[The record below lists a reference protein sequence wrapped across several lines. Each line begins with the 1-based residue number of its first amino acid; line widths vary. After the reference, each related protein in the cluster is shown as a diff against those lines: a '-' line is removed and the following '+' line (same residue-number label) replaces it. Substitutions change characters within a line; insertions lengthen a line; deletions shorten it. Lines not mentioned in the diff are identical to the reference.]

1 MLLGENILT
10 LSLYL
15 YRKKTYSSNLLLL
28 KYDTDM
34 KREPVYIRIYHFYL
48 EGFREMK
55 LGKTL
60 WLIILVKLFIMFFIL
75 KLFFFP
81 NYLGKLDGDS
91 AKEEHVSGELIN
103 YSLNYIIYD
112 RKH

>member
-55 LGKTL
+55 LGTL

-91 AKEEHVSGELIN
+91 TKEEHVSGELIN
-103 YSLNYIIYD
+103 RAITP
-112 RKH
+112 